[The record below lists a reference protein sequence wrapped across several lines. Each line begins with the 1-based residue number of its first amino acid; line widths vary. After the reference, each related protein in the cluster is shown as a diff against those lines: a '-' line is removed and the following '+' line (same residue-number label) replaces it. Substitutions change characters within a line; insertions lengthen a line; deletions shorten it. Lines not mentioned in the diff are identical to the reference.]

1 MLPEDLDEGATAMN
15 SQEQQAEELL
25 RESQE
30 REQRIRSILET
41 ALDAVVTMNPAGQ
54 ITDWNA
60 EAERIFGW
68 SRQEAIGRR
77 MSDTIIPPQHQEAH
91 ERGLQRFLATG
102 EGPLL
107 NRRIET
113 TAIHRTGR
121 EFPVE
126 LAISFARVAEAW
138 TFSAFVRDISDRKQA
153 EEAREEANR
162 AKNEFLILQEADKLR
177 QSLFNTVSHD
187 LRTPLASVI
196 GALSSVLEDGAL
208 LDALTQQSLLRTA
221 QEEARRLDWLVQN
234 LLDMTR
240 LEGGV
245 IRMKTQPCDVHDVVG
260 AALLQLG
267 EAARS
272 HSVSVT
278 IAPNLPLV
286 PMDHVLIVQVL
297 VNLLDNALRYSSGET
312 PIEIEAQMGAEYL
325 EIRVLDR
332 GRGIPEEELDRVFDK
347 FFRGASPGVPKGTGL
362 GLSICKGFVEA
373 HNGRIVARNRA
384 KGGTEVAIFL
394 PFETNQSVMR
404 TAGTDH

>member
-1 MLPEDLDEGATAMN
+1 MEDLREGQRVTTMN
-15 SQEQQAEELL
+15 SRERRAEELL
-25 RESQE
+25 REFQE

-54 ITDWNA
+54 ITGWNA

-68 SRQEAIGRR
+68 SRQEAVGRR
-77 MSDTIIPPQHQEAH
+77 MSDTIIPPQYREAH
-91 ERGLQRFLATG
+91 ERGLQRFLNTG

-107 NRRIET
+107 NKRIEI
-113 TAIHRTGR
+113 TAVHRTGR

-126 LAISFARVAEAW
+126 LAISSAKIADSW
-138 TFSAFVRDISDRKQA
+138 TFSAFVRDISDRRQA

-162 AKNEFLILQEADKLR
+162 AKSEFLILQAADKLQ

-208 LDALTQQSLLRTA
+208 LDALTQQKLLKTA
-221 QEEARRLDWLVQN
+221 QDEARRLNWLVQN

-240 LEGGV
+240 LEGGA

-260 AALLQLG
+260 AALRQLG
-267 EAARS
+267 EAAQS
-272 HSVSVT
+272 HPVSVT

-286 PMDHVLIVQVL
+286 PMDNVLIVQVL
-297 VNLLDNALRYSSGET
+297 VNVLDNALKYSPGET
-312 PIEIEAQMGAEYL
+312 PVEIEAQTDADHL

-332 GRGIPEEELDRVFDK
+332 GRGIPEEELERVFDK
-347 FFRGASPGVPKGTGL
+347 FFRGTAPGTPKGTGL

-373 HNGRIVARNRA
+373 HHGRIVARNRA
-384 KGGTEVAIFL
+384 QGGTEVAVFL
-394 PFETNQSVMR
+394 PVEEKQSVIR
-404 TAGTDH
+404 AVSANR

>member
-1 MLPEDLDEGATAMN
+1 MKGATAMN
-15 SQEQQAEELL
+15 SKEQQAEELL

-54 ITDWNA
+54 ITGWNA

-68 SRQEAIGRR
+68 SREEAIGRR
-77 MSDTIIPPQHQEAH
+77 MSDTIIPSKYREAH
-91 ERGLQRFLATG
+91 DRGLQRFLATG

-107 NRRIET
+107 NKRIDI
-113 TAIHRTGR
+113 TALHRTGR

-126 LAISFARVAEAW
+126 LAISFAKVADAW
-138 TFSAFVRDISDRKQA
+138 TFSAFVRDISDRRQA
-153 EEAREEANR
+153 EEAREEANCV
-162 AKNEFLILQEADKLR
+162 KNEFLILQEADKLQ
-177 QSLFNTVSHD
+177 QSLFNTIKHD
-187 LRTPLASVI
+187 LRTPLAAVI
-196 GALSSVLEDGAL
+196 GALSSVLEDGSL
-208 LDALTQQSLLRTA
+208 LDTLTQHSLLRTA
-221 QEEARRLDWLVQN
+221 QDEAKRLDWLVQN

-260 AALLQLG
+260 AALSQLG

-272 HSVSVT
+272 HSISVT

-286 PMDHVLIVQVL
+286 PMDHVLMVQVL
-297 VNLLDNALRYSSGET
+297 VNVLDNALRYSSGET
-312 PIEIEAQMGAEYL
+312 NVEIEAQMGADHL
-325 EIRVLDR
+325 EIRILDR
-332 GRGIPEEELDRVFDK
+332 GRGIPEEELERVFDK
-347 FFRGASPGVPKGTGL
+347 FFRGASPGGPKGTGL

-373 HNGRIVARNRA
+373 HNGRIVAKNRA
-384 KGGTEVAIFL
+384 QGGPEVAVFL

>member
-1 MLPEDLDEGATAMN
+1 LSEGDQVN

-25 RESQE
+25 REFQD

-41 ALDAVVTMNPAGQ
+41 ALDAVVTMNPAGE

-60 EAERIFGW
+60 EAEKIFGW

-77 MSDTIIPPQHQEAH
+77 LSDTIIPPQHRQAH
-91 ERGLQRFLATG
+91 EHGLQRFLATG
-102 EGPLL
+102 EGRLL
-107 NRRIET
+107 NKRIEI
-113 TAIHRTGR
+113 TALHSSGR

-126 LAISFARVAEAW
+126 LAISYAKVAEQW
-138 TFSAFVRDISDRKQA
+138 TFSAFVRDISNRRQA

-162 AKNEFLILQEADKLR
+162 AKYEFLMLQEADKLQ
-177 QSLFNTVSHD
+177 QSLFNTISHD

-196 GALSSVLEDGAL
+196 GVLSTVLEDGGL
-208 LDALTQQSLLRTA
+208 LDELTQQSLLRTA
-221 QEEARRLDWLVQN
+221 QDEARRLDSLVQN

-245 IRMKTQPCDVHDVVG
+245 IRVKIQPCDVHDVVG
-260 AALLQLG
+260 AALRQLG
-267 EAARS
+267 QAARS
-272 HSVSVT
+272 QPISIT

-297 VNLLDNALRYSSGET
+297 VNVLDNARRYSPGES
-312 PIEIEAQMGAEYL
+312 PVEIEVQLSADHL

-332 GRGIPEEELDRVFDK
+332 GRGIPEEELGHVFDK
-347 FFRGASPGVPKGTGL
+347 FFRGASSETPKGTGL

-373 HNGRIVARNRA
+373 HNGAIEVRNRPH
-384 KGGTEVAIFL
+384 GGTEVAVFL
-394 PFETNQSVMR
+394 PLKIQGERFR
-404 TAGTDH
+404 AAGVDR

>member
-1 MLPEDLDEGATAMN
+1 MN
-15 SQEQQAEELL
+15 SQKQQPEELL

-30 REQRIRSILET
+30 REQRIRSILES
-41 ALDAVVTMNPAGQ
+41 ALDAVVTMNPEGQ
-54 ITDWNA
+54 ITGWNA

-68 SRQEAIGRR
+68 PRQEAIGRR
-77 MSDTIIPPQHQEAH
+77 LSETIIPPQHREAH
-91 ERGLQRFLATG
+91 DRGLQRFLATG

-107 NRRIET
+107 NKRVEI
-113 TAIHRTGR
+113 TALHSTGR

-126 LAISFARVAEAW
+126 LAISFTKVGDAW
-138 TFSAFVRDISDRKQA
+138 TFSAFVRDISARRQA

-162 AKNEFLILQEADKLR
+162 AKNEFLILQEADKLQ
-177 QSLFNTVSHD
+177 QSLFNAVSHD

-196 GALSSVLEDGAL
+196 GAVSTLLEDGAL

-221 QEEARRLDWLVQN
+221 QDEARRLDALVQN

-245 IRMKTQPCDVHDVVG
+245 IRVEIQPCDVHDVVG
-260 AALLQLG
+260 AALRQLG

-272 HSVSVT
+272 HCVSVT

-297 VNLLDNALRYSSGET
+297 VNVLDNALRYSSGEA
-312 PIEIEAQMGAEYL
+312 PVEIEAQMSADHL

-332 GRGIPEEELDRVFDK
+332 GRGIPEEELERVFDK
-347 FFRGASPGVPKGTGL
+347 FFRGTSQGTPKGTGL

-373 HNGRIVARNRA
+373 HNGAIVARNRA
-384 KGGTEVAIFL
+384 QGGTEVAVLL
-394 PFETNQSVMR
+394 PSKIEGQRFS
-404 TAGTDH
+404 AGVDR

>member
-1 MLPEDLDEGATAMN
+1 MN
-15 SQEQQAEELL
+15 SREQQAEKLL
-25 RESQE
+25 REFQE

-54 ITDWNA
+54 ITGWNP

-68 SRQEAIGRR
+68 SQHEAIGRR
-77 MSDTIIPPQHQEAH
+77 VSDTIIPPQHREAH
-91 ERGLQRFLATG
+91 ERGLLRFLDTG

-107 NRRIET
+107 NKRTEI
-113 TAIHRTGR
+113 TAVHRTGR

-126 LAISFARVAEAW
+126 LAICSAKIADAW
-138 TFSAFVRDISDRKQA
+138 TFSAFLRDISDRRKT

-162 AKNEFLILQEADKLR
+162 AKNDFLILQEADKLQ

-208 LDALTQQSLLRTA
+208 LDPLTQRRLLRTA
-221 QEEARRLDWLVQN
+221 QDEARRLNGLVQN

-260 AALLQLG
+260 AALRQLG

-272 HSVSVT
+272 HSVAVS

-297 VNLLDNALRYSSGET
+297 VNVLDNALKYSSGET
-312 PIEIEAQMGAEYL
+312 PVEIEAQVDADHL
-325 EIRVLDR
+325 EIRVLDC
-332 GRGIPEEELDRVFDK
+332 GSGIPEEELERVFDK
-347 FFRGASPGVPKGTGL
+347 FFRGASPGAPKGTGL

-373 HNGRIVARNRA
+373 HNGRIVAKNRPH
-384 KGGTEVAIFL
+384 GGAEVAIFL
-394 PFETNQSVMR
+394 PVATSQSAIQ
-404 TAGTDH
+404 TAGAD

>member
-1 MLPEDLDEGATAMN
+1 MDF
-15 SQEQQAEELL
+15 QKQQPEELL
-25 RESQE
+25 RASQE

-68 SRQEAIGRR
+68 SRHEAIGKRL
-77 MSDTIIPPQHQEAH
+77 SETIIPPQHREAH

-107 NRRIET
+107 NKRVEI
-113 TAIHRTGR
+113 TALHSTGR

-126 LAISFARVAEAW
+126 LAISFTKVGDAW
-138 TFSAFVRDISDRKQA
+138 TFSAFVRDISARRQA

-162 AKNEFLILQEADKLR
+162 AKNEFLILQEADKLQ
-177 QSLFNTVSHD
+177 QSLFNAVSHD

-196 GALSSVLEDGAL
+196 GAVSTLLEDGAL

-221 QEEARRLDWLVQN
+221 QDEARRLDALVQN

-245 IRMKTQPCDVHDVVG
+245 IRVEIQPCDVHDVVG
-260 AALLQLG
+260 AALRQLG

-272 HSVSVT
+272 HCVSVT

-286 PMDHVLIVQVL
+286 PMDQVLIVQVL
-297 VNLLDNALRYSSGET
+297 VNVLDNALRYSSGEA
-312 PIEIEAQMGAEYL
+312 PVEIEAQMTAGNL
-325 EIRVLDR
+325 EVRVLDC
-332 GRGIPEEELDRVFDK
+332 GRGIPEEELERVFDK

-362 GLSICKGFVEA
+362 GLSICKGFVDA
-373 HNGRIVARNRA
+373 HNGAIVVKNRPQ
-384 KGGTEVAIFL
+384 GGTEVAVFL
-394 PFETNQSVMR
+394 PSELDS
-404 TAGTDH
+404 GTRVLIVDD

>member
-1 MLPEDLDEGATAMN
+1 MN
-15 SQEQQAEELL
+15 SREQRAEELL
-25 RESQE
+25 REFQE

-54 ITDWNA
+54 ITGWNP

-77 MSDTIIPPQHQEAH
+77 MSDTIIPPQYREAH
-91 ERGLQRFLATG
+91 EQGLQKFLHTG
-102 EGPLL
+102 EGLLL
-107 NRRIET
+107 NKRIEI
-113 TAIHRTGR
+113 TAVHRTGR

-126 LAISFARVAEAW
+126 LAISSAKIADTW
-138 TFSAFVRDISDRKQA
+138 TFSAFLRDISDRRQA

-162 AKNEFLILQEADKLR
+162 AKSEFLILQAADKLQ

-208 LDALTQQSLLRTA
+208 LDARTQQKLLKTA
-221 QEEARRLDWLVQN
+221 QDEARRLNWLVQN

-240 LEGGV
+240 LEGGA

-260 AALLQLG
+260 AALRQLG
-267 EAARS
+267 EVAQG
-272 HSVSVT
+272 HPVSVT

-286 PMDHVLIVQVL
+286 PMDNVLIVQVL
-297 VNLLDNALRYSSGET
+297 VNVLDNALKYSPDET
-312 PIEIEAQMGAEYL
+312 PVEIEAQTDADHL

-332 GRGIPEEELDRVFDK
+332 GRGIPEEELERVFDK
-347 FFRGASPGVPKGTGL
+347 FFRGASPGASKGTGL

-373 HNGRIVARNRA
+373 HNGRIVAKNRPH
-384 KGGTEVAIFL
+384 GGAEVAIFL
-394 PFETNQSVMR
+394 PVKTSQSAMR
-404 TAGTDH
+404 TGGASCH

>member
-1 MLPEDLDEGATAMN
+1 MN
-15 SQEQQAEELL
+15 SQKQQPEELL

-30 REQRIRSILET
+30 REQRIRSILES
-41 ALDAVVTMNPAGQ
+41 ALDAVVTMNPEGQ
-54 ITDWNA
+54 ITGWNA

-68 SRQEAIGRR
+68 PRQEAIGRR
-77 MSDTIIPPQHQEAH
+77 LSETIIPPQHREAH
-91 ERGLQRFLATG
+91 DRGLQRFLATG

-107 NRRIET
+107 NKRVEI
-113 TAIHRTGR
+113 TALHSTGR

-126 LAISFARVAEAW
+126 LAISFTKVGDAW
-138 TFSAFVRDISDRKQA
+138 TFSAFVRDISARRQA

-162 AKNEFLILQEADKLR
+162 AKNEFLILQEADKLQ
-177 QSLFNTVSHD
+177 QSLFNAVSHD

-196 GALSSVLEDGAL
+196 GAVSTLLEDGAL

-221 QEEARRLDWLVQN
+221 QDEARRLDALVQN

-245 IRMKTQPCDVHDVVG
+245 IRVEIQPCDVHDVVG
-260 AALLQLG
+260 AALRQLG

-272 HSVSVT
+272 HCVSVT

-297 VNLLDNALRYSSGET
+297 VNVLDNALRYSSGEA
-312 PIEIEAQMGAEYL
+312 PVEIEAQMSADHL

-332 GRGIPEEELDRVFDK
+332 GRGIPEEELERVFDK
-347 FFRGASPGVPKGTGL
+347 FFRGTSQGTPKGTGL

-373 HNGRIVARNRA
+373 HNGAIVARNRA
-384 KGGTEVAIFL
+384 QGGTEVAVLL
-394 PFETNQSVMR
+394 PSKIEGERFS
-404 TAGTDH
+404 AGVDR

>member
-1 MLPEDLDEGATAMN
+1 MN
-15 SQEQQAEELL
+15 SHKQQPEELL

-41 ALDAVVTMNPAGQ
+41 ALDAVVTMNPAGE

-68 SRQEAIGRR
+68 SRQEAIGKRL
-77 MSDTIIPPQHQEAH
+77 SDTIIPPQHREAH

-107 NRRIET
+107 NKRIEI
-113 TAIHRTGR
+113 TALHSTGR

-126 LAISFARVAEAW
+126 LAISFTKVANAW
-138 TFSAFVRDISDRKQA
+138 AFSAFVRDISDRRQA
-153 EEAREEANR
+153 EEAREEASR
-162 AKNEFLILQEADKLR
+162 AKNEFLILQEADKLQ

-196 GALSSVLEDGAL
+196 GALSTVLEDGDL

-221 QEEARRLDWLVQN
+221 QDEARRLDSLVQN

-240 LEGGV
+240 LEGGAV
-245 IRMKTQPCDVHDVVG
+245 RVKIQPCDVHDVVG
-260 AALLQLG
+260 AALRQLG

-272 HSVSVT
+272 QPVSVT

-297 VNLLDNALRYSSGET
+297 VNVLDNALRYSSGEA
-312 PIEIEAQMGAEYL
+312 PVEIEAQMSADHL

-332 GRGIPEEELDRVFDK
+332 GRGIPEEEIERVFDK
-347 FFRGASPGVPKGTGL
+347 FFRGASPGTPKGTGL

-373 HNGRIVARNRA
+373 HNGAIVAKNRA
-384 KGGTEVAIFL
+384 QGGTEVAVFL
-394 PFETNQSVMR
+394 PSQIQGERFS
-404 TAGTDH
+404 TAGVEH

>member
-1 MLPEDLDEGATAMN
+1 MN
-15 SQEQQAEELL
+15 SREQQAEDLL
-25 RESQE
+25 KEFQE

-54 ITDWNA
+54 ITEWNA

-68 SRQEAIGRR
+68 SRQEAVGRR
-77 MSDTIIPPQHQEAH
+77 MSETIIPPQYREAH
-91 ERGLQRFLATG
+91 ERGLQRFLNTG

-107 NRRIET
+107 NKRIEI
-113 TAIHRTGR
+113 TAVHRTGR

-126 LAISFARVAEAW
+126 LAISSAKIADAW
-138 TFSAFVRDISDRKQA
+138 TFSAFVRDISDRRQA
-153 EEAREEANR
+153 EEAREEANH
-162 AKNEFLILQEADKLR
+162 AKSEFLILQAADKLQ

-208 LDALTQQSLLRTA
+208 LDALTQQKLLKTA
-221 QEEARRLDWLVQN
+221 QDEARRLNWLVQN

-240 LEGGV
+240 LEGGA

-260 AALLQLG
+260 AALHQLG
-267 EAARS
+267 EAAQS
-272 HSVSVT
+272 HPVSVT

-286 PMDHVLIVQVL
+286 QMDNVLIVQVL
-297 VNLLDNALRYSSGET
+297 VNVLDNALKYSPGET
-312 PIEIEAQMGAEYL
+312 PVEIEAQADADHL

-332 GRGIPEEELDRVFDK
+332 GRGIPEEELERVFDK
-347 FFRGASPGVPKGTGL
+347 FFRGASTGAPKGTGL

-373 HNGRIVARNRA
+373 HNGRIVAKNRPH
-384 KGGTEVAIFL
+384 GGAEVAIFL
-394 PFETNQSVMR
+394 PVETSQSAVR
-404 TAGTDH
+404 TAGADH

>member
-1 MLPEDLDEGATAMN
+1 MN
-15 SQEQQAEELL
+15 SQKQQPEELL

-30 REQRIRSILET
+30 REQRILSILES
-41 ALDAVVTMNPAGQ
+41 ALDAVVTMNPEGQ
-54 ITDWNA
+54 ITGWNA

-68 SRQEAIGRR
+68 PRQEAIGRR
-77 MSDTIIPPQHQEAH
+77 LSETIIPPQHREAH
-91 ERGLQRFLATG
+91 DRGLQRFLATG

-107 NRRIET
+107 NKRVEI
-113 TAIHRTGR
+113 TALHSTGR

-126 LAISFARVAEAW
+126 LAISFTKVGDAW
-138 TFSAFVRDISDRKQA
+138 TFSAFVRDISARRQA

-162 AKNEFLILQEADKLR
+162 AKNEFLILQEADKLQ
-177 QSLFNTVSHD
+177 QSLFNAVSHD

-196 GALSSVLEDGAL
+196 GAVSTLLEDGAL

-221 QEEARRLDWLVQN
+221 QDEARRLDALVQN

-245 IRMKTQPCDVHDVVG
+245 IRVEIQPCDVHDVVG
-260 AALLQLG
+260 AALRQLG
-267 EAARS
+267 EVARS
-272 HSVSVT
+272 HCVSVT

-297 VNLLDNALRYSSGET
+297 VNVLDNALRYSSGEA
-312 PIEIEAQMGAEYL
+312 PVEIEAQMSADHL

-332 GRGIPEEELDRVFDK
+332 GRGIPEEELERVFDK
-347 FFRGASPGVPKGTGL
+347 FFRGTSQGTPKGTGL

-373 HNGRIVARNRA
+373 HNGAIVARNRA
-384 KGGTEVAIFL
+384 QGGTEVAVLL
-394 PFETNQSVMR
+394 PSKIEGERFSARVDR
-404 TAGTDH
+404 